1 MRRLFSWTVSAAL
14 AAGLL
19 PATCRAGSTYIEYH
33 AGPTTPT
40 STPAKVWSPELWGWY
55 DLNSGAI
62 GPAGA
67 GVVNSGGSGM
77 NAWRVSDQRASLPN
91 SIYVTDFLSPD
102 LTNIAVYGWRMS
114 SSIRYVDDFGGGP
127 NLGMSAFLGGRAYH
141 LMLDLTTSGD
151 LRATLYDETPRS
163 FQLTNNGQGT
173 AAFHRFQFVNTPQT
187 ATVGF
192 SVDGVI
198 LDGSWDGILL
208 PSHPSNVQW
217 GNSDQAGTSR
227 GVADYQEVL
236 FEIGPFHEARGDF
249 DGNGTVDGGD
259 FLVWQKSMSNPLDLA
274 ADANGDGRVD
284 DADLAIWRANLGTRP
299 GSASAGGAVPE
310 PAALLLSLGGI
321 ACVSIRRLRVSR
333 PLLSIT

>member
-1 MRRLFSWTVSAAL
+1 MRRLFSWTVAAL

-19 PATCRAGSTYIEYH
+19 PTAASGSSIYIEYH

-40 STPAKVWSPELWGWY
+40 STPARVWSPELWGWY
-55 DLNSGAI
+55 DLNAAAI

-67 GVVNSGGSGM
+67 GTVNSGGSGM

-102 LTNIAVYGWRMS
+102 LTRIAVNGWRMS
-114 SSIRYVDDFGGGP
+114 STIRYVDDFGGGP

-141 LMLDLTTSGD
+141 MMLDLTTSGD

-163 FQLTNNGQGT
+163 YQLTTNGQGA
-173 AAFHRFQFVNTPQT
+173 AAFHRFRFQNAPGA

-192 SVDGVI
+192 SVNGI
-198 LDGSWDGILL
+198 TLDSTWDGIPL

-227 GVADYQEVL
+227 GIADYQEVL
-236 FEIGPFHEARGDF
+236 FEIGPFNESRGDF
-249 DGNGTVDGGD
+249 DGNGFVDGGD
-259 FLVWQKSMSNPLDLA
+259 FLIWQTSATRPADLRG
-274 ADANGDGRVD
+274 DANGDGRVD
-284 DADLAIWRANLGTRP
+284 GADLAIWRANFGVRPAGT
-299 GSASAGGAVPE
+299 STAAEIPE
-310 PAALLLSLGGI
+310 PTALAILAGV
-321 ACVSIRRLRVSR
+321 ACIFPQLQNRRNLA
-333 PLLSIT
+333 